1 MIFFNF
7 STKKKTLYIQNIRKN
22 ILKILMNLF
31 SADDPDAALLGVVA
45 PPLHALNNIAVGVNN
60 HLSLGNLA

>member
-1 MIFFNF
+1 MVLPNF
-7 STKKKTLYIQNIRKN
+7 STKNKTLYIQNIRKN
-22 ILKILMNLF
+22 ILVNLF

>member
-1 MIFFNF
+1 
-7 STKKKTLYIQNIRKN
+7 
-22 ILKILMNLF
+22 MNLF

-45 PPLHALNNIAVGVNN
+45 PPLHALNNIAVGINN

>member
-1 MIFFNF
+1 
-7 STKKKTLYIQNIRKN
+7 
-22 ILKILMNLF
+22 MNLF

-60 HLSLGNLA
+60 HLSLGNRDEMDFFVEYLQNQGVLGESNPETIH

>member
-1 MIFFNF
+1 MVLPNF
-7 STKKKTLYIQNIRKN
+7 STKNKTLYIQNIRKN
-22 ILKILMNLF
+22 ILVNLF
-31 SADDPDAALLGVVA
+31 SADDPDAAPLGVVA